1 MDTYK
6 LARNYVLKRKFKMVE
21 DTGENLIFRY
31 QFENIHICEDQQG
44 EDFLMIVL
52 PVLNNITDENY
63 NEVVKCCNEINAEL
77 KHVKIYVVK
86 NLLMIASEIFYKG
99 KKDLEYQ
106 MNRTLSSMIVAK
118 DRFEKKV
125 FSIKV

>member
-21 DTGENLIFRY
+21 DTEENLIFRY
-31 QFENIHICEDQQG
+31 QFENIHICEDHQG

-86 NLLMIASEIFYKG
+86 KLLMIASEIFYKG

-118 DRFEKKV
+118 DRFEKK
-125 FSIKV
+125 FSA